1 MRDVRGTILEG
12 ILADAQAELAE
23 AKRRRPVSELER
35 RLADAPPVR
44 PLAAALR
51 GRFSLIAELKVRSP
65 SQGPM
70 RAENVAGAPDAY
82 ERSPIVAAVSVLTNA
97 THFGMSIER
106 LAEVRAR
113 SSKPVLRKEFIF
125 DEYQV
130 VEARAFG
137 ADAILLMANLLEPE
151 ELRRLHALARELG
164 MDALF
169 ECHTQ
174 EQIASVPPDAQLYG
188 INSRS
193 FDRSQ
198 ADYAAARAQR
208 AQGANWDPTTDLS
221 RFELGR
227 YLPRHAVR
235 VAESGVSPASVGA
248 VRALG
253 WFDAVLVG
261 SWLLLAPEGV
271 GEALQA
277 FERALAE

>member
-1 MRDVRGTILEG
+1 MRELRGTILER
-12 ILADAQAELAE
+12 IVADTAAELAE
-23 AKRRRPVSELER
+23 AKRRRPLAELQR

-70 RAENVAGAPDAY
+70 RPQNVAEAPAAY
-82 ERSPIVAAVSVLTNA
+82 EHSPIVAAVSVLTNA
-97 THFGMSIER
+97 PHFGMSIER
-106 LAEVRAR
+106 LAEIRAR

-130 VEARAFG
+130 LEARAFG

-151 ELRRLHALARELG
+151 ELRRLHALARDLG

-169 ECHTQ
+169 ECHTP
-174 EQIASVPPDAQLYG
+174 EHIAAVPAGARLYG

-193 FDRSQ
+193 FARSQ
-198 ADYAAARAQR
+198 ADYAAARASQT
-208 AQGANWDPTTDLS
+208 QGTHWDPTTDLS
-221 RFELGR
+221 RFDLGR
-227 YLPRHAVR
+227 YLPPQAVR
-235 VAESGVSPASVGA
+235 VAESGVSPATVGA

-261 SWLLLAPEGV
+261 SWLLRAPEGV
-271 GEALQA
+271 SAALRA
-277 FERALAE
+277 FEQALAG